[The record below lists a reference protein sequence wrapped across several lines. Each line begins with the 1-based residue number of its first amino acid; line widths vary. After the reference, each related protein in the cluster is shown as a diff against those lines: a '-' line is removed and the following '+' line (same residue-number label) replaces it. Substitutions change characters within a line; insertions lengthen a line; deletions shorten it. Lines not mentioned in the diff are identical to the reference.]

1 MRLPGTGNQSRNDY
15 LYVADAPIVAG
26 GTAQLVLGKSISR
39 SYLYLQNL
47 DSGPMYIEFGSAR
60 ATCTISGGAVNSV
73 TITNAGRGY
82 SSPPI
87 VRFLGGGVGPPLPA
101 QGLGPAGLPFLG
113 GNQVNYP
120 APSHFAT
127 AHAVMTGSAPNQT
140 VASIAIDDGGAGYL
154 RAPFVFLD
162 NSPLDPYGSA
172 APSSGSGMLL
182 VPQGEPLVFNGTCCP
197 TDAIAVWS
205 STTNAVLTCR
215 WMD

>member
-1 MRLPGTGNQSRNDY
+1 MRFPGTANQARNDY
-15 LYVADAPIVAG
+15 LYVADVSIVSG

-47 DSGPMYIEFGSAR
+47 DSGPMYVEFGNAR
-60 ATCTISGGAVNSV
+60 ATCTISGGKVNAVTV
-73 TITNAGRGY
+73 TNAGFGY
-82 SSPPI
+82 SFPPI

-101 QGLGPAGLPFLG
+101 QGLGPAGSPFLG

-140 VASIAIDDGGAGYL
+140 VSSIFIDDGGAGYL
-154 RAPFVFLD
+154 TAPFVFLD
-162 NSPLDPYGSA
+162 NSPLDPYGA
-172 APSSGSGMLL
+172 AVPSLGGGMLL
-182 VPQGEPLVFNGTCCP
+182 VPQGEPLIFNGTCCP
-197 TDAIAVWS
+197 TDAISVFS
-205 STTNAVLTCR
+205 GTGGAVLACR